1 MPLSAQLDRDPDNF
15 GKFTAR
21 SFALH
26 LSIVASIGLYAFIH
40 AHLRHNS
47 WGANETQGAI
57 EATLVSNAP
66 AIPLPQDLP
75 PTPSVLATP
84 TPSAAPAPTEP
95 QQKAIQQPEPDA
107 VPIPIKEPPKQAPP
121 KKVAQNEPPPT
132 PQPRQLSD
140 SRANRYPS
148 PIQARPNTAQYG
160 EAAPAMSRSM
170 NSNQGPNNP
179 VNIKGGDFGSQ
190 FPYYVDIIKRT
201 VARNWYQAEVQP
213 GTPAGTRASISISAL
228 PAMARRA
235 IPYGEPQAAA
245 RRSILPACAP
255 SSAWKPSALSRR
267 DTTRTASASNIIAS
281 ILAPTADC
289 F

>member
-1 MPLSAQLDRDPDNF
+1 MSIAGQLDRDPENF

-26 LSIVASIGLYAFIH
+26 LGIVVSIGLYAFIH

-84 TPSAAPAPTEP
+84 TPSVAPAPTEP

-121 KKVAQNEPPPT
+121 KKVAQNEPPPK

-148 PIQARPNTAQYG
+148 PVQARPNTAQYG

-213 GTPAGTRASISISAL
+213 STPAGTRVFLNFSVSRDGTPSGARIETSSGSPTLDTSCLRAVQRSDTFGPLPGGYNQNSISVEYYCEYSGAN
-228 PAMARRA
+228 R
-235 IPYGEPQAAA
+235 
-245 RRSILPACAP
+245 
-255 SSAWKPSALSRR
+255 
-267 DTTRTASASNIIAS
+267 
-281 ILAPTADC
+281 
-289 F
+289 

>member
-1 MPLSAQLDRDPDNF
+1 MSIAGQLDRDPENF

-21 SFALH
+21 SLALH
-26 LSIVASIGLYAFIH
+26 LAIVASIGIYAFIQ

-84 TPSAAPAPTEP
+84 TPSVAPAPAAEQP
-95 QQKAIQQPEPDA
+95 KSVQQPEPDA
-107 VPIPIKEPPKQAPP
+107 IPIPIKQPPKPEPQKKVEQNQPPP
-121 KKVAQNEPPPT
+121 K
-132 PQPRQLSD
+132 PQPRQPID

-148 PIQARPNTAQYG
+148 PVQSRPNTAQYG
-160 EAAPAMSRSM
+160 EAAPQTRSSM
-170 NSNQGPNNP
+170 NTNQGPNNP

-201 VARNWYQAEVQP
+201 VARNWYQQEVQP
-213 GTPAGTRASISISAL
+213 STPGGSRVFLNFSVARDGTPSNIHIETSSGSPSLDTSCLRAVQRVDTFGPLPGGYTQNSISVEYYCEYSGAN
-228 PAMARRA
+228 R
-235 IPYGEPQAAA
+235 
-245 RRSILPACAP
+245 
-255 SSAWKPSALSRR
+255 
-267 DTTRTASASNIIAS
+267 
-281 ILAPTADC
+281 
-289 F
+289 